1 MFQAISGDE
10 AMPAGVQ
17 ARSVLPEM
25 RKTLQNDD
33 CVGGCKETKMHQN
46 TLVE

>member
-17 ARSVLPEM
+17 ARSVLLEM
-25 RKTLQNDD
+25 RKSLKNDD
-33 CVGGCKETKMHQN
+33 CVGGCKETKRHKN
-46 TLVE
+46 CSS